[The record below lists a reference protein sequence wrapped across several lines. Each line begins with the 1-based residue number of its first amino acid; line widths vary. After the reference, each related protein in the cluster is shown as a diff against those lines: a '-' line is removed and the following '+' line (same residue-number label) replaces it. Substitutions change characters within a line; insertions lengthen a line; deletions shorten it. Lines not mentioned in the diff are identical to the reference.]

1 MYITGGAGFLP
12 STVWFVW
19 HVFSNVQTEILIV
32 YDTVRTRT
40 RREKKRNYAQE
51 GEKARNY
58 ALLWSAYVVNQCKS
72 DSRCKLV
79 TDSIQH
85 HFHTMMPSS
94 PTLIVHRKRQEH
106 ADMIERTQIL
116 HYVEARNDFA
126 YFEPKWCSGFRA
138 MPISTLSY
146 PWLKRELIKRLAS
159 INAVP
164 NFTYF

>member
-1 MYITGGAGFLP
+1 MFDRVSYIHITGGAGFLP

-32 YDTVRTRT
+32 YDTVRTIT
-40 RREKKRNYAQE
+40 RREKKRNYFNYAQE

-58 ALLWSAYVVNQCKS
+58 ALLWSAYVVSQCKS
-72 DSRCKLV
+72 DSCCKLLV

-94 PTLIVHRKRQEH
+94 PTLIVHRKPQEH

-126 YFEPKWCSGFRA
+126 YFEPK
-138 MPISTLSY
+138 
-146 PWLKRELIKRLAS
+146 
-159 INAVP
+159 
-164 NFTYF
+164 

>member
-1 MYITGGAGFLP
+1 M
-12 STVWFVW
+12 
-19 HVFSNVQTEILIV
+19 
-32 YDTVRTRT
+32 
-40 RREKKRNYAQE
+40 KKRNYAQE

-72 DSRCKLV
+72 DSRCKLLV

-116 HYVEARNDFA
+116 PYVEARNDFA
-126 YFEPKWCSGFRA
+126 YFEPKWCPGFRHQHFVI
-138 MPISTLSY
+138 PLVET
-146 PWLKRELIKRLAS
+146 RLIKRLAS